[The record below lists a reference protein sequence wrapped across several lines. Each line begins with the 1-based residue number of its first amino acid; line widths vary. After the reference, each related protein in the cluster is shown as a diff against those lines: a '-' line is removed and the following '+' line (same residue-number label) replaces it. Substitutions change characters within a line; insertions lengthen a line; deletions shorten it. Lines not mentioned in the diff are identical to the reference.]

1 MNELI
6 LRINANEAASEWLF
20 EVYKSLDM
28 VIDHLEEKGEL
39 TEPEREELAR
49 KKAQREK
56 ALNALLTLQDHK
68 L

>member
-6 LRINANEAASEWLF
+6 LRINTDEAASEWLF
-20 EVYKSLDM
+20 EVYKSLDIA
-28 VIDHLEEKGEL
+28 IDRLEEKGAL
-39 TEPEREELAR
+39 TEHEREELGR
-49 KKAQREK
+49 KQAQREK